1 MSLDPIEDAIK
12 AIQKGEI
19 VIVVDDESRENEG
32 DFVMAAEKAR
42 PEDINFMAKEGRG
55 LVCLPMEPDR
65 LSELELDSMVGDNT
79 SHHGTQFTVSV
90 DAKRG
95 ISTGISA
102 YDRAKTINDMVDED
116 TDPEDLVRP
125 GHVFPLRAEEGGVL
139 HRAGHTE
146 AGIDLAR
153 LAGLYPAAVLCE
165 IMDEDGTMARLP
177 ALKEIAEQHDL
188 EIISI
193 EDLIKYRKKNEK
205 LVEKTGD
212 ARLPTEYGEFRIYS
226 YVDRINE
233 DEHVALV
240 KGEVE
245 GKENVLVRVHSECLT
260 GDVFGSKRCDCGDQ
274 LHKALSTIDE
284 AGEGVLVYMRQE
296 GRGIGLSNKV
306 CAYDLQDQGLDT
318 VEANEELGFE
328 ADLRDYG
335 FGAQILSDLGLSSI
349 RLLTNNPRKVVGLK
363 GYGLQITE
371 TVPIETEPNE
381 YNEDYL
387 QTKVKKLGHNI
398 SKFEE
403 EDESENDGRSK

>member
-1 MSLDPIEDAIK
+1 MSLDPIEDAIE
-12 AIQKGEI
+12 AIAKGEI
-19 VIVVDDESRENEG
+19 IIVVDDEERENEG
-32 DFVMAAEKAR
+32 DFIMAAEKAR
-42 PEDINFMAKEGRG
+42 PTDINFMTKEGRG
-55 LVCLPMEPDR
+55 LVCIPMESGR

-90 DAKRG
+90 DAKKG

-102 YDRAKTINDMVDED
+102 YDRAKTIKDMVDQD
-116 TDPEDLVRP
+116 TVPEDLVRP

-146 AGIDLAR
+146 AGVDLAR
-153 LAGLYPAAVLCE
+153 LAGLFPAAVLCE

-177 ALKEIAEQHDL
+177 ALKEIANEYDL
-188 EIISI
+188 KIISI

-205 LVEKTGD
+205 LVERTGD

-226 YVDRINE
+226 YVDQINE

-240 KGEVE
+240 KGDVA
-245 GKENVLVRVHSECLT
+245 GKEEVLVRVHSECLT
-260 GDVFGSKRCDCGDQ
+260 GDVFGSRRCDCGDQ
-274 LHKALSTIDE
+274 LHKALNTIDE
-284 AGEGVLVYMRQE
+284 AGRGVLVYMRQE

-328 ADLRDYG
+328 PDLRDYG

-349 RLLTNNPRKVVGLK
+349 RLLTNNPRKVVGLE
-363 GYGLQITE
+363 GYGLHITE

-381 YNEDYL
+381 HNEGYL
-387 QTKVKKLGHNI
+387 QTKVEKLGHNI
-398 SKFEE
+398 SKVDEE
-403 EDESENDGRSK
+403 NES

>member
-1 MSLDPIEDAIK
+1 MNSAFERSDTMSLDPIEDAIK

-240 KGEVE
+240 KGEV
-245 GKENVLVRVHSECLT
+245 
-260 GDVFGSKRCDCGDQ
+260 
-274 LHKALSTIDE
+274 
-284 AGEGVLVYMRQE
+284 
-296 GRGIGLSNKV
+296 
-306 CAYDLQDQGLDT
+306 
-318 VEANEELGFE
+318 
-328 ADLRDYG
+328 
-335 FGAQILSDLGLSSI
+335 
-349 RLLTNNPRKVVGLK
+349 
-363 GYGLQITE
+363 
-371 TVPIETEPNE
+371 
-381 YNEDYL
+381 
-387 QTKVKKLGHNI
+387 
-398 SKFEE
+398 
-403 EDESENDGRSK
+403 

>member
-1 MSLDPIEDAIK
+1 MSLDPIEEAVEAIGR
-12 AIQKGEI
+12 GEI
-19 VIVVDDESRENEG
+19 VIVVDDEQRENEG
-32 DFVMAAEKAR
+32 DFIMAAEKAG
-42 PEDINFMAKEGRG
+42 PEDVNFMTKEGRG
-55 LVCLPMEPDR
+55 LVCLPMESER
-65 LSELELDSMVGDNT
+65 LAQLELDSMVGENT

-90 DAKRG
+90 DAKNG

-102 YDRAKTINDMVDED
+102 YDRAKTISDMVDES
-116 TDPEDLVRP
+116 TEPEDLVRP
-125 GHVFPLRAEEGGVL
+125 GHVFPLQAEEGGVL

-146 AGIDLAR
+146 AGVDLAR
-153 LAGLYPAAVLCE
+153 LAGLFPAAVLCE

-177 ALKEIAEQHDL
+177 TLKEIAEEHDL
-188 EIISI
+188 KIISI

-205 LVEKTGD
+205 LVDRTGS
-212 ARLPTEYGEFRIYS
+212 ASLPTKFGDFRIYS
-226 YVDRINE
+226 YVDVINE

-245 GKENVLVRVHSECLT
+245 GKEEVLVRVHSECLT
-260 GDVFGSKRCDCGDQ
+260 GDVFGSRRCDCGDQ
-274 LHKALSTIDE
+274 LHKALRTINE
-284 AGEGVLVYMRQE
+284 VGEGVLVYMRQE

-349 RLLTNNPRKVVGLK
+349 RLLTNNPRKVVGLE
-363 GYGLQITE
+363 GYGLHITE

-381 YNEDYL
+381 HNEDYL
-387 QTKVKKLGHNI
+387 QTKVEKLGHNI
-398 SKFEE
+398 SKVDEE
-403 EDESENDGRSK
+403 N

>member
-1 MSLDPIEDAIK
+1 MSLDPIEEAIE
-12 AIQKGEI
+12 AIGRGEI
-19 VIVVDDESRENEG
+19 VIVVDDEQRENEG
-32 DFVMAAEKAR
+32 DFIMAAEKAG
-42 PEDINFMAKEGRG
+42 PEDVNFMAKEGRG
-55 LVCLPMEPDR
+55 LVCLPMESER
-65 LSELELDSMVGDNT
+65 LAELELDSMVGENT

-90 DAKRG
+90 DAKDG

-102 YDRAKTINDMVDED
+102 YDRAKTISDMVEES
-116 TDPEDLVRP
+116 TKPEDLVRP

-146 AGIDLAR
+146 AGVDLAR

-177 ALKEIAEQHDL
+177 TLKKIAEEHDL
-188 EIISI
+188 KLISI

-205 LVEKTGD
+205 LVNRTGS
-212 ARLPTEYGEFRIYS
+212 ASLPTKFGDFRIHS
-226 YVDRINE
+226 YVDEINE

-245 GKENVLVRVHSECLT
+245 GKEEVLVRVHSECLT
-260 GDVFGSKRCDCGDQ
+260 GDVFGSRRCDCGDQ
-274 LHKALSTIDE
+274 LHKALRTIDE
-284 AGEGVLVYMRQE
+284 VGEGVLVYMRQE

-306 CAYDLQDQGLDT
+306 CAYDLQDQGMDT

-349 RLLTNNPRKVVGLK
+349 RLLTNNPRKVVGLE
-363 GYGLQITE
+363 GYGLHITE

-381 YNEDYL
+381 HNEDYL
-387 QTKVKKLGHNI
+387 QTKVEKLGHNI
-398 SKFEE
+398 SKVDEE
-403 EDESENDGRSK
+403 N

>member
-1 MSLDPIEDAIK
+1 MSLDPIEEAIE
-12 AIQKGEI
+12 AIGRGEI
-19 VIVVDDESRENEG
+19 VIVVDDEQRENEG
-32 DFVMAAEKAR
+32 DFIMAAEKAG
-42 PEDINFMAKEGRG
+42 PEDVNFMAKEGRG
-55 LVCLPMEPDR
+55 LVCLPMESER
-65 LSELELDSMVGDNT
+65 LADLELDSMVGDNT

-90 DAKRG
+90 DAKDG

-102 YDRAKTINDMVDED
+102 YDRAKTISDLVDES
-116 TDPEDLVRP
+116 TEPEDLVRP

-146 AGIDLAR
+146 AGVDLAR
-153 LAGLYPAAVLCE
+153 LAGLSPAAVLCE

-177 ALKEIAEQHDL
+177 TLKEIAAEHDL
-188 EIISI
+188 KIISI

-205 LVEKTGD
+205 LVERTGS
-212 ARLPTEYGEFRIYS
+212 ASLPTKFGDFRIYS
-226 YVDRINE
+226 YVDAINE

-245 GKENVLVRVHSECLT
+245 GKEEVLVRVHSECLT
-260 GDVFGSKRCDCGDQ
+260 GDVFGSQRCDCGDQ
-274 LHKALSTIDE
+274 LHKALRKIDE

-349 RLLTNNPRKVVGLK
+349 RLLTNNPRKVVGLE
-363 GYGLQITE
+363 GYGLRITE

-381 YNEDYL
+381 HNEDYL
-387 QTKVKKLGHNI
+387 QTKVEKLGHNI
-398 SKFEE
+398 SKVDEE
-403 EDESENDGRSK
+403 N